1 MERRQSAPAIAA
13 GIATTVVAVAWQVAF
28 QAWVPN
34 TSHRYDLAE
43 PFVEPWTGLTW
54 IGVVGLWLATLAV
67 GRVRLPLVAI
77 GIAAVLLQALTAV
90 QSVSVGIGDGLLTPQ
105 GTLMAALSI
114 AQIGLTLAWMILIA
128 RWKRMPA

>member
-1 MERRQSAPAIAA
+1 MRRGRSGSAIAA
-13 GIATTVVAVAWQVAF
+13 GAATTVVAVAWQVAF

-54 IGVVGLWLATLAV
+54 IGIVALWLATLAV

-77 GIAAVLLQALTAV
+77 GIVAVLLQALTSV
-90 QSVSVGIGDGLLTPQ
+90 QSVWVGIGDGLLTPP
-105 GTLMAALSI
+105 GTLMTALSVV
-114 AQIGLTLAWMILIA
+114 QIGLTLAWMILIA
-128 RWKRMPA
+128 RWKRMPV